1 MVREENKRGQTKN
14 KTSIQINSSQLIQK
28 ISKKPRCS
36 CGISERKEKLQ
47 ESHAVPF
54 IFQVS

>member
-1 MVREENKRGQTKN
+1 MVREENKRGQKN